1 MLPITHFMPLG
12 STESLKRN
20 FLQLKKTLRGKMLGA
35 IVTGTTKLVSFSS
48 LETSQ
53 TLSHLAMV
61 VSDPLLQTSS

>member
-1 MLPITHFMPLG
+1 
-12 STESLKRN
+12 
-20 FLQLKKTLRGKMLGA
+20 MLGA
-35 IVTGTTKLVSFSS
+35 IVTGTTKLVSFGS